1 MADRYYRLTV
11 AGVTRELPILN
22 VTDTLAIAGFVMLG
36 DVELVDACA
45 AEMARRV
52 PQGIDVILTAETKGI
67 PFAAELAKRIGQKR
81 YVVARKSVKAYMEHP
96 LWVKDVSIT
105 TEGEQML

>member
-1 MADRYYRLTV
+1 MADKYYRLTV

-52 PQGIDVILTAETKGI
+52 P
-67 PFAAELAKRIGQKR
+67 
-81 YVVARKSVKAYMEHP
+81 
-96 LWVKDVSIT
+96 
-105 TEGEQML
+105 